1 MGVVRSGGGSAEW
14 GIVMSGGGDSAEWG
28 IVMSGGGVVL
38 GGG

>member
-1 MGVVRSGGGSAEW
+1 MGGGSAEW
-14 GIVMSGGGDSAEWG
+14 GIVMSGGGGSAEWG